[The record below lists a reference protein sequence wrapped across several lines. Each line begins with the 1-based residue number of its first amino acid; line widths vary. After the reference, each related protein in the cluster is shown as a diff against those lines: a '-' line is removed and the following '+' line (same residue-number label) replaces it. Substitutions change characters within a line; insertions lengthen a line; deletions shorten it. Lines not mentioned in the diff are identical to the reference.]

1 MRQRNLERLVNDA
14 RIIHDL
20 IARYRSRLR
29 SGAALRSAL
38 SSFIWGALL
47 VLILMLVAKR
57 SGLPRNVAAL
67 SFGAIPVAFI
77 AGLLA
82 GWKRSYC
89 STYSAA
95 KLLDRHLGLNDRL
108 ANALYFLQQNAEAR
122 SPLTNLAIE
131 DGLNAARGAK
141 LGVSLLHPCWPPRR
155 ATYGL
160 IVSAACAGW
169 LYVLYP
175 VVILPPD
182 QVVTQETQNEMRNI
196 MQGFQN
202 MPGMSD
208 EQKNEVKD
216 ILEKLNISEDEMK
229 KMTSADLM
237 RIMSAKGIEYKGGGG
252 AKAFEAMKDA
262 IADLDQI
269 RQQREEI
276 ERRNKEGYQIV
287 LSNGQ
292 KVSGVRIATQAPS
305 EQIVRDRVKSS
316 MGIKAASESEELD
329 QLQKQSEMVAQ
340 KASAVRSQLGLKNT
354 PAMKVDAAALLATDD
369 NYKKDRDKAIEDPK
383 SEAAMRVKKAN
394 RDLLNREL
402 EKGDI
407 PSAKAEFLKNWERL
421 EQ

>member
-1 MRQRNLERLVNDA
+1 MGEEMSDTQ
-14 RIIHDL
+14 IIDTL
-20 IARYRSRLR
+20 IARFRSRLR
-29 SGAALRSAL
+29 FSGAVKSGL
-38 SSFIWGALL
+38 STFIWGAVIALLL
-47 VLILMLVAKR
+47 VFIAKFG
-57 SGLPRNVAAL
+57 GLSKHVAAF
-67 SFGAIPVAFI
+67 SFAAIPAAFFF
-77 AGLLA
+77 GLII

-89 STYSAA
+89 SGYSAA
-95 KLLDRHLGLNDRL
+95 KMLDAHLKLNDRL
-108 ANALYFLQQNAEAR
+108 ANAHYFLQQKPESR
-122 SPLTNLAIE
+122 SPLAALAIE
-131 DGLNAARGAK
+131 DGLKAAREAK
-141 LGVSLLHPCWPPRR
+141 LGAFSTVRWSRR

-160 IVSAACAGW
+160 ILSAAGAAS
-169 LYVLYP
+169 LYLLYP
-175 VVILPPD
+175 TVVLPSD
-182 QVVTQETQNEMRNI
+182 QVVTQETQTEMRNI

-208 EQKNEVKD
+208 EQKSEIKD

-237 RIMSAKGIEYKGGGG
+237 RMMSAKGIEYKGGGG

-305 EQIVRDRVKSS
+305 EQIVRDRVSRS
-316 MGIKAASESEELD
+316 MGIKSASESEELE

-340 KASAVRSQLGLKNT
+340 KASAARKDAGLKDKG
-354 PAMKVDAAALLATDD
+354 MKVDAEALLATDD
-369 NYKKDRDKAIEDPK
+369 KYKKDRDKAIDDPK

-394 RDLLNREL
+394 RDLINREL
-402 EKGDI
+402 EKGEI
-407 PSAKAEFLKNWERL
+407 PSEKAEFLKNWERL